1 MNCWSQHQGYELT
14 AEGSG
19 CKTATVTDDGY
30 RIESDTPKS
39 AGGGGIERVAQ
50 NKGEYFFRFLE
61 LWGPLYE
68 AYSIKTRG
76 MKGTIASDP
85 KNYSKNYSINGH
97 VLAGSSSLHL
107 IFSVFGLREGPLA
120 PTYSSARF
128 FRNLFEMPTLNQ
140 QVSVG

>member
-1 MNCWSQHQGYELT
+1 LPVIQ
-14 AEGSG
+14 
-19 CKTATVTDDGY
+19 
-30 RIESDTPKS
+30 
-39 AGGGGIERVAQ
+39 
-50 NKGEYFFRFLE
+50 
-61 LWGPLYE
+61 
-68 AYSIKTRG
+68 
-76 MKGTIASDP
+76 

-97 VLAGSSSLHL
+97 VLAGSSSMHL

>member
-1 MNCWSQHQGYELT
+1 MNFLLYFQATWYRLNIFLGREPKFAMNCWSQHQGYELT
-14 AEGSG
+14 AGGSG

-68 AYSIKTRG
+68 A
-76 MKGTIASDP
+76 
-85 KNYSKNYSINGH
+85 
-97 VLAGSSSLHL
+97 
-107 IFSVFGLREGPLA
+107 
-120 PTYSSARF
+120 
-128 FRNLFEMPTLNQ
+128 
-140 QVSVG
+140 